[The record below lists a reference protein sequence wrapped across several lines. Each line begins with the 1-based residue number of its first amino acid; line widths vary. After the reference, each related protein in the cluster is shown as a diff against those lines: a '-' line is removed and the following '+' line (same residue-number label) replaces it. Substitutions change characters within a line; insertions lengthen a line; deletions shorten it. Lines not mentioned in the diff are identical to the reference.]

1 MSQWQINAMMDM
13 YLEISRK
20 VISLHFSTFWNNLI
34 IEYVLTK
41 GAMNPW

>member
-1 MSQWQINAMMDM
+1 MSQCQINAMMDM

-20 VISLHFSTFWNNLI
+20 VIHLHFSKFWNNLI

-41 GAMNPW
+41 EAMVPC